1 MTLTCD
7 DLSRQGYAGWWGTSD
22 DPCGTCAGTRKQQQR
37 QAAEVV
43 VRTIEL
49 MIHSSVHGV
58 RKVRVLL
65 FYSRYVRTSRTYF
78 FARFRSWLLTWAT
91 VFKVH
96 TVLCCR
102 QGCKRQS
109 PPQYN
114 ICCCSRRRGTTSIY
128 RTWIQPNCCA
138 VKL

>member
-91 VFKVH
+91 VFKAH

-102 QGCKRQS
+102 QGCRRQS
-109 PPQYN
+109 SPN
-114 ICCCSRRRGTTSIY
+114 KIY
-128 RTWIQPNCCA
+128 DVAAAEEVQRVHRIGYGSNVTA
-138 VKL
+138 VL